1 MRGYDPDMS
10 GYAAVKEVVSRD
22 PRWVPVIRACLDYP
36 SEEFAGRWILQG
48 FDPRPRSLKPLLD
61 AGVLFHSQDPSAD
74 GKTWYRF
81 VDREGATR
89 ALREF
94 GA

>member
-1 MRGYDPDMS
+1 MTGYDS
-10 GYAAVKEVVSRD
+10 VLRVARED
-22 PRWVPVIRACLDYP
+22 PRLIPVIRACLDYP

-48 FDPRPRSLKPLLD
+48 LDPRPRSLKPLLVK
-61 AGVLFHSQDPSAD
+61 GVLVHSQESSAD

-81 VDREGATR
+81 VDRDGAAQ
-89 ALREF
+89 ALREI